1 MFNVV
6 SNGSYTHQ
14 AERKSTATIAH
25 KSNVDDEDEAE
36 ANEEEEEEEGEEES
50 QPTLRQ
56 AKFKALEAISISN
69 SNKRRSELDIN
80 TNDDQQD
87 IGVESEE
94 HSTSRKRTHSKQAS
108 SSSSHHSIRH
118 VSNAVGRRKRNKK
131 STSRSEK
138 YSPKTLK
145 RQRPS
150 SSDDGGGGGGG
161 GDNVDIDRTN
171 RSSVQP
177 KAKRNS
183 APIVQN
189 RTRSKSNLRKTSD
202 SNTDLEQ
209 QTEGTDTGNLCVRR
223 GPGGRELHSVV
234 SDPSTASSNRRSRV
248 TTHHRRYSNKTPP
261 SYLTTGQSSS
271 SRSSVPVNN
280 TGSIDERS
288 CDSNPSVLTSTH
300 PLHLFNSSAYYQQIS
315 SPPPSSSSAQSYS
328 GVVPSGSYN
337 SSFVASAASAST
349 HRHLKQSLPMSTES
363 DTDPDN
369 SARTMSPS
377 PRDVL
382 SDSAFA
388 RAAAAA
394 AAAGGPTSA
403 ALFHTLS
410 GRVQHLMS
418 RVGGGSSLNAM
429 NGRLQ
434 QYMQGLQS
442 SDTDLRLSTLNEL
455 CSLLVMSNEE
465 TLPGFQFRLLYPPL
479 RDCLADENEAN
490 AEIALTACRA
500 LTYLMEAL
508 PRSAAQIVDATPIFL
523 SKLRSITSIDIA
535 EQALTALEMIS
546 KRNGKQILMADGI
559 GACLEYI
566 EFFSITSQNKALAIV
581 ANCCIHILTRNDFN
595 CVRGQ
600 LENLSNRLRSD
611 DKKTIEH
618 VCSIFARLV
627 ENFHRDPSILREIA
641 STQLLKTMQ
650 SMLVAQPSLLNSV
663 TFVSIIHMFY
673 VFSAYC
679 PILAVTLLKMNIA
692 DTILCLLTGSS
703 DGKST
708 SSSKSIP
715 ITYKSAALSTNEAHT
730 LHISTVQHVNSIE
743 LISRTPQELYE
754 IVSLIGEMM
763 PRLPNDEPLFQVDQ
777 LFRRNT
783 LPNRTFDPTSNG
795 YILWHWQDDQG
806 QLRPYSSQD
815 SRTIE
820 YAWQQH
826 EEEVQLMISGRHY
839 LIDLQQLQQVN
850 EETNQARF
858 IKRII
863 TPDTSEPPTEITD
876 ESTNTLRQA
885 TTTTNSISDART
897 EMMKDNIEL
906 YSTFIE
912 SLFAVLYEVYYSSA
926 GPAVKH
932 RCLQA
937 VLRMIYYSPSN
948 LLEVILKQQSIS
960 SHIASML
967 ASSDYR
973 IVVSALQMAEILMKK
988 LPQIFSAYFYREGVV
1003 HQIEIL
1009 IGFGV
1014 VSSSSSSSNVTL
1026 ARSSHTTG
1034 SRSQLDLAHLN
1045 EHPAPHIEA
1054 VDEQIPK
1061 PTTTAAI
1068 ATATTTATAAAARR
1082 YYTTSES
1089 YPVTARVETRSQRTR
1104 LPKTSTRSMFEEF
1117 SSRPLV
1123 GRETGASFSTGSLD
1137 INLGRGRPARGV
1149 LPPPVL
1155 FRPTSSFDPSTYYPR
1170 PPVYV
1175 PPSYVYTP
1183 TTPVAASLINQVT
1196 PPQQHQIVLSSQE
1209 KAKLKEWIQ
1218 NQAKAFRSTYFS
1230 NNSST
1235 SNLALQIIERLASA
1249 VNVLHVGKDPME
1261 NGKALRDIA
1270 NIIAKGDVSPFEMV
1284 HSGLITKLFQY
1295 LTDDISIP
1303 NNRPERLKQ
1312 LLHIF
1317 VNIPIENDDN
1327 ALKQYLIELQH
1338 SQLNHSKNHHR
1349 NEHNVLSHLITKLH
1363 GCINQLEQFPIRV
1376 NDIAGRPAHSSAL
1389 RLFTTHQLKCN
1400 LIRHPQCKTLKQW
1413 NSGPVKIDPL
1423 ALVSAIEKYLLLR
1436 GIASNTMDDPT
1447 NAMDDE
1453 ESEVSNESDSEDVI
1467 NVLARSSMMRLE
1479 FLINDHVIP
1488 HNMTI
1493 YQAVRLY
1500 SVSSQRT
1507 GDNESE
1513 TDADESIFS
1522 SSALWTRVHTINY
1535 RQVSNTSS
1543 TVPAVSTAIGGASAA
1558 ASSTRLRRSAH
1569 LQSSSKKSIK
1579 TPKRTSTLPGI
1590 DELWTNGQC
1599 SKPKSLLTSA
1609 LNESISSMLTI
1620 NDLSLN
1626 AIFLLR
1632 ILNGLNLYWY
1642 DLFYDTNTILNH
1654 PNSTLTLT
1662 SKNEF
1667 FSAKLTSKV
1676 NRQLQDPVVIMMGQ
1690 IPSWITEMG
1699 YTCSFLFPFET
1710 RQMLFY
1716 PCAFDRER
1724 AMQRLL
1730 DSSDILTQ
1738 QHTNDQADRQSI
1750 IPRIERKKVQLSRGN
1765 ILAEMEKILDNW
1777 SSKHFLEVQ
1786 YEDEV
1791 GFGLGPTLEAYS
1803 LLSKELQKNG
1813 LELWRTDKTFDSMK
1827 DKDTVIPEYVD
1838 NRSGLY
1844 PAPLGRN
1851 AKASTMTKIR
1861 QKFKFLGKFMAK
1873 ALMDSR
1879 MIDMPFS
1886 IVFYK
1891 WVLGQEESLNLEDLI
1906 HIDANL
1912 YEQFKK
1918 LQSIVRARDTLVS
1931 QNSTTNRQ
1939 SAIKKRLKSRDDCQ
1953 QESSPCTNSFD
1964 ENDERL
1970 HLDGCKIDDLSLV
1983 FTLPGHPNI
1992 ELKKNGKDCLVTIY
2006 NLDQYVNLVVHW
2018 TLIEGVRRQFES
2030 FRDGFNSI
2038 FPIHHLKCF
2047 YPDEL
2052 HQVFC
2057 GSGSTELWDLKVLL
2071 ESTRCDHGYNL
2082 NSRAVKWLF
2091 DIMVNFDIDEQ
2102 RAFLQFVTGSPRL
2115 PVGGFRMLHP
2125 PLTIVRKTAENNSDN
2140 TNADSS
2146 LPSVMTCVNYL
2157 KLPDYSSKEIMKAK
2171 LTTAIRDGQ
2180 YAFLLS

>member
-1 MFNVV
+1 MAHIHN
-6 SNGSYTHQ
+6 SSSSSTRRSLRLLT
-14 AERKSTATIAH
+14 AERKSTATTTNE
-25 KSNVDDEDEAE
+25 SNVD
-36 ANEEEEEEEGEEES
+36 EEEEP

-69 SNKRRSELDIN
+69 TKRRSEPELDIN
-80 TNDDQQD
+80 EDQQ
-87 IGVESEE
+87 ETREE
-94 HSTSRKRTHSKQAS
+94 GEPEENPTNSNSRKRTHSKQAS

-118 VSNAVGRRKRNKK
+118 VSNSVRRQKRSKK
-131 STSRSEK
+131 STTRSEK
-138 YSPKTLK
+138 FSSSNKILK
-145 RQRPS
+145 RQRQS
-150 SSDDGGGGGGG
+150 SSDED
-161 GDNVDIDRTN
+161 DNRLSIH
-171 RSSVQP
+171 SKP
-177 KAKRNS
+177 KRNS
-183 APIVQN
+183 APIITN
-189 RTRSKSNLRKTSD
+189 RTRSKSNLRKRTD
-202 SNTDLEQ
+202 SNSDLEQ
-209 QTEGTDTGNLCVRR
+209 QTEGVDTGNLCVRR
-223 GPGGRELHSVV
+223 GPGGRELNSVV
-234 SDPSTASSNRRSRV
+234 SDPSTTSNRRSR
-248 TTHHRRYSNKTPP
+248 TSAHHRRYSNKAPID
-261 SYLTTGQSSS
+261 YLTTGQSSS
-271 SRSSVPVNN
+271 SRSSVPATN
-280 TGSIDERS
+280 TGGIDGRP
-288 CDSNPSVLTSTH
+288 CDSNTSVASSTH
-300 PLHLFNSSAYYQQIS
+300 PLHLFNSPAYYHQTG
-315 SPPPSSSSAQSYS
+315 SPPPSSSAQSYS
-328 GVVPSGSYN
+328 GVVPTVSH
-337 SSFVASAASAST
+337 SSPLVASAASANT
-349 HRHLKQSLPMSTES
+349 HRNIKQSLPMSTES

-369 SARTMSPS
+369 NGGTMSPS

-382 SDSAFA
+382 SDPAFA

-394 AAAGGPTSA
+394 AAAGGPTGA

-418 RVGGGSSLNAM
+418 RVGGGSSLNAI

-434 QYMQGLQS
+434 QYMQGIQS
-442 SDTDLRLSTLNEL
+442 PDPDVRLTTLNEL

-465 TLPGFQFRLLYPPL
+465 TLPGFQFRVLYPPL

-508 PRSAAQIVDATPIFL
+508 PRSAAQIVEATPIFL

-546 KRNGKQILMADGI
+546 KRNGKQILIADGI

-566 EFFSITSQNKALAIV
+566 EFFSITSQNKSLAIV

-595 CVRGQ
+595 SIRGH

-618 VCSIFARLV
+618 VCSIFSRLV
-627 ENFHRDPSILREIA
+627 ENFHRDSSILREIA

-650 SMLVAQPSLLNSV
+650 TMLVVQPTLLNSI
-663 TFVSIIHMFY
+663 TFVSIIHMLY
-673 VFSAYC
+673 IFSAYC

-692 DTILCLLTGSS
+692 ETIICLLTGTSE
-703 DGKST
+703 GKSST
-708 SSSKSIP
+708 KTIP
-715 ITYKSAALSTNEAHT
+715 ITYKSAALATNET
-730 LHISTVQHVNSIE
+730 TSLNISSIQQTNNIE

-777 LFRRNT
+777 LFRRSA
-783 LPNRTFDPTSNG
+783 LSNRAYDASSNG

-806 QLRPYSSQD
+806 QLRSYSLQD

-820 YAWQQH
+820 HAWQQH

-839 LIDLQQLQQVN
+839 LIDLQQLQQIN

-863 TPDTSEPPTEITD
+863 TSDTTESPTDPND
-876 ESTNTLRQA
+876 ESTSTNRQSTA
-885 TTTTNSISDART
+885 TTTTTNSSSDART
-897 EMMKDNIEL
+897 EMMKDNMEL
-906 YSTFIE
+906 YSSFIQ
-912 SLFAVLYEVYYSSA
+912 SLFSVLYEVYNSSA

-937 VLRMIYYSPSN
+937 LLRMIYYSPSD
-948 LLEVILKQQSIS
+948 LLEIILKQQSIS

-973 IVVSALQMAEILMKK
+973 IVVSALQMGEILMKK
-988 LPQIFSAYFYREGVV
+988 LSQIFSTYFYREGVV

-1014 VSSSSSSSNVTL
+1014 VSSSNLTL
-1026 ARSSHTTG
+1026 ARSSNTSG

-1045 EHPAPHIEA
+1045 ENSSSQIESL
-1054 VDEQIPK
+1054 DEPLPK
-1061 PTTTAAI
+1061 TTT
-1068 ATATTTATAAAARR
+1068 TTTTTTTNPRR

-1089 YPVTARVETRSQRTR
+1089 YPSTTRIETRSQRAR

-1117 SSRPLV
+1117 SSRSIA
-1123 GRETGASFSTGSLD
+1123 GRSTGASFSTGSLD
-1137 INLGRGRPARGV
+1137 INLGRGRSTRGASNNIV
-1149 LPPPVL
+1149 PPVL
-1155 FRPTSSFDPSTYYPR
+1155 FRPTSTFDPSTYYSR

-1175 PPSYVYTP
+1175 PSPYAYTSSAP
-1183 TTPVAASLINQVT
+1183 TAASLINPVT
-1196 PPQQHQIVLSSQE
+1196 PHHHQQQQYQIILSSQE

-1218 NQAKAFRSTYFS
+1218 NQAKTFRTNYFS

-1249 VNVLHVGKDPME
+1249 VDILHVGKYSIE

-1284 HSGLITKLFQY
+1284 HSGLITKLYQY
-1295 LTDDISIP
+1295 LTDDISLA
-1303 NNRPERLKQ
+1303 NDRPERLKQ
-1312 LLHIF
+1312 FLNIF
-1317 VNIPIENDDN
+1317 INIPLENDEL
-1327 ALKQYLIELQH
+1327 ALKQYIIELQH
-1338 SQLNHSKNHHR
+1338 AQVNNGKIYHR
-1349 NEHNVLSHLITKLH
+1349 NESNVLSHLINKLH

-1389 RLFTTHQLKCN
+1389 RLITTHQLKCN
-1400 LIRHPQCKTLKQW
+1400 LIRHPQCKNLKQW

-1436 GIASNTMDDPT
+1436 GIASSTIDDPT
-1447 NAMDDE
+1447 NTLDDE
-1453 ESEVSNESDSEDVI
+1453 ESEVSNESDTEDVI
-1467 NVLARSSMMRLE
+1467 NVLTRSSTMRLE
-1479 FLINDHVIP
+1479 FLINDHIIP

-1500 SVSSQRT
+1500 SIPTQRT
-1507 GDNESE
+1507 AENESE
-1513 TDADESIFS
+1513 TDTDESIFS
-1522 SSALWTRVHTINY
+1522 SSAIWTRVHTINY
-1535 RQVSNTSS
+1535 RQATNSSS
-1543 TVPAVSTAIGGASAA
+1543 TVPAVNTAIGGASATT
-1558 ASSTRLRRSAH
+1558 STNRIRRTTH
-1569 LQSSSKKSIK
+1569 PPNSSKKTIK
-1579 TPKRTSTLPGI
+1579 TSKRSSIPPII
-1590 DELWTNGQC
+1590 DELWINGQYPK
-1599 SKPKSLLTSA
+1599 SKSLLTLA
-1609 LNESISSMLTI
+1609 LNESVSSILTI

-1642 DLFYDTNTILNH
+1642 DLYSHTNTMLNH
-1654 PNSTLTLT
+1654 QNSILTLT

-1667 FSAKLTSKV
+1667 YSSKLTSKV

-1699 YTCSFLFPFET
+1699 YSCSFLFPFET

-1738 QHTNDQADRQSI
+1738 QHNNDQTDRQSI

-1765 ILAEMEKILDNW
+1765 ILSEMEKILDNW
-1777 SSKHFLEVQ
+1777 NSKHFLEVQ

-1803 LLSKELQKNG
+1803 LLSKELQRNG
-1813 LELWRTDKTFDSMK
+1813 LELWRTDKIFESTK
-1827 DKDTVIPEYVD
+1827 DKDVPLPEYVD
-1838 NRSGLY
+1838 SRSGLY

-1851 AKASTMTKIR
+1851 AKASVITKIR
-1861 QKFKFLGKFMAK
+1861 QKYKFLGKFMAK
-1873 ALMDSR
+1873 ALMDTR
-1879 MIDMPFS
+1879 MIDMSFS

-1891 WVLGQEESLNLEDLI
+1891 WILGQEETLNLEDLV
-1906 HIDANL
+1906 HIDRNL

-1918 LQSIVRARDTLVS
+1918 LQSIVHIRDKLVS
-1931 QNSTTNRQ
+1931 QNHLINK
-1939 SAIKKRLKSRDDCQ
+1939 IHNKKRLKSKDDCQ
-1953 QESSPCTNSFD
+1953 LENSPCSNVFD

-1970 HLDGCKIDDLSLV
+1970 YLDGCKIDDLSLV
-1983 FTLPGHPNI
+1983 FTLPGHSNI
-1992 ELKKNGKDCLVTIY
+1992 ELKKGGKDCLVTIY
-2006 NLDQYVNLVVHW
+2006 NLDQYVNLVVYW
-2018 TLIEGVRRQFES
+2018 TLVEGVRRQFES

-2057 GSGSTELWDLKVLL
+2057 GSGSTDLWDLKVLL

-2091 DIMVNFDIDEQ
+2091 DIMINFDIDEQ

-2125 PLTIVRKTAENNSDN
+2125 PLTIVRKTAENSSDNNNSD
-2140 TNADSS
+2140 SF

>member
-1 MFNVV
+1 MAHIHN
-6 SNGSYTHQ
+6 SSSSSTRRSLRLLT

-25 KSNVDDEDEAE
+25 ESNVDD
-36 ANEEEEEEEGEEES
+36 EEEEEGEEHEQES

-69 SNKRRSELDIN
+69 NNKRRSELDID
-80 TNDDQQD
+80 TNNDQLD
-87 IGVESEE
+87 VGVESEE

-118 VSNAVGRRKRNKK
+118 VSNTVRRQKRSKK
-131 STSRSEK
+131 SKSPSEK
-138 YSPKTLK
+138 TSSKTSK
-145 RQRPS
+145 RQRQS
-150 SSDDGGGGGGG
+150 SSEDD
-161 GDNVDIDRTN
+161 DVESNN
-171 RSSVQP
+171 RSSVHS
-177 KAKRNS
+177 KVKRNS
-183 APIVQN
+183 APIVPN
-189 RTRSKSNLRKTSD
+189 RTRSKSNLRKRSD
-202 SNTDLEQ
+202 SNTDSEQ
-209 QTEGTDTGNLCVRR
+209 QTEGADTGNLCVRR
-223 GPGGRELHSVV
+223 GTELHSVV
-234 SDPSTASSNRRSRV
+234 SDPSTTSSNRRSRV
-248 TTHHRRYSNKTPP
+248 TTHHRRYSNKTPIG
-261 SYLTTGQSSS
+261 YLTTGQSSS
-271 SRSSVPVNN
+271 SRSSVPVTNA
-280 TGSIDERS
+280 GGIDERP
-288 CDSNPSVLTSTH
+288 CDSNPSVISSTH
-300 PLHLFNSSAYYQQIS
+300 PLHLFNSSAYYQQTG

-328 GVVPSGSYN
+328 GVVPPGSYS

-349 HRHLKQSLPMSTES
+349 HRNLKHSLPMSTES

-369 SARTMSPS
+369 NGRTMSPS

-382 SDSAFA
+382 SDPAFA
-388 RAAAAA
+388 RAAAAAA

-442 SDTDLRLSTLNEL
+442 PDPDVRLSTLNEL

-508 PRSAAQIVDATPIFL
+508 PRSAAQIVEATPVFL

-595 CVRGQ
+595 CIRVH

-618 VCSIFARLV
+618 VCSIFSRLV
-627 ENFHRDPSILREIA
+627 ENFHRDSLILREIA
-641 STQLLKTMQ
+641 STQLLKTLQ
-650 SMLVAQPSLLNSV
+650 TMLVVQPSLLNSV

-673 VFSAYC
+673 IFSAYC

-692 DTILCLLTGSS
+692 DTILCLLTGPSES
-703 DGKST
+703 R
-708 SSSKSIP
+708 SSSKTIP
-715 ITYKSAALSTNEAHT
+715 ITYKSAALSTNEAT
-730 LHISTVQHVNSIE
+730 SVNISSVQQTNSIE

-763 PRLPNDEPLFQVDQ
+763 PRLPNDEPLFQIDQ

-783 LPNRTFDPTSNG
+783 LSNRTYDPTSNG
-795 YILWHWQDDQG
+795 YTLWHWQDDQG
-806 QLRPYSSQD
+806 QLRPYSLQD
-815 SRTIE
+815 SRAIE
-820 YAWQQH
+820 HAWQQH

-839 LIDLQQLQQVN
+839 LIDLQQLQQIN

-858 IKRII
+858 IKRFV
-863 TPDTSEPPTEITD
+863 TPDTSEPPTDITD
-876 ESTNTLRQA
+876 EPTNTLRQP
-885 TTTTNSISDART
+885 TTTTVSNSDART
-897 EMMKDNIEL
+897 EMMKDNMEL
-906 YSTFIE
+906 YSSFIQ
-912 SLFAVLYEVYYSSA
+912 SLFTVLYEVYNSSA

-937 VLRMIYYSPSN
+937 VLRMIYYSPSD
-948 LLEVILKQQSIS
+948 LLEIILKQQSIS

-988 LPQIFSAYFYREGVV
+988 LPQIFSTYFYREGVV

-1014 VSSSSSSSNVTL
+1014 VSSSNLTL
-1026 ARSSHTTG
+1026 ARSSHTSG

-1045 EHPAPHIEA
+1045 EHSSSQIEPIE
-1054 VDEQIPK
+1054 EQIPK
-1061 PTTTAAI
+1061 TTTTAA
-1068 ATATTTATAAAARR
+1068 AAATTTTTARR

-1089 YPVTARVETRSQRTR
+1089 YPTTTRIETRSQRAR
-1104 LPKTSTRSMFEEF
+1104 LPKTSTRSMFEDF
-1117 SSRPLV
+1117 SSRSLV

-1137 INLGRGRPARGV
+1137 INLGRGRPTRGGASTTASV

-1155 FRPTSSFDPSTYYPR
+1155 FRPTSSFDSSTYYPR
-1170 PPVYV
+1170 TPVYV
-1175 PPSYVYTP
+1175 PSPYTY
-1183 TTPVAASLINQVT
+1183 TSSAPVAASLINQVT
-1196 PPQQHQIVLSSQE
+1196 PPQQYQIVLSSQE
-1209 KAKLKEWIQ
+1209 KAKLKDWIQ
-1218 NQAKAFRSTYFS
+1218 NQAKTFRSTYFS

-1235 SNLALQIIERLASA
+1235 SNHALQIIERLASA
-1249 VNVLHVGKDPME
+1249 VDILHVGKESVE
-1261 NGKALRDIA
+1261 NSKALRDIA

-1295 LTDDISIP
+1295 LTDNISIP
-1303 NNRPERLKQ
+1303 NDRPERLKQ
-1312 LLHIF
+1312 FLNIF
-1317 VNIPIENDDN
+1317 ITIPIENDD
-1327 ALKQYLIELQH
+1327 ATLKQYLIELQH
-1338 SQLNHSKNHHR
+1338 SQINHGKTHHR
-1349 NEHNVLSHLITKLH
+1349 NEYNVLSHLISKLH

-1436 GIASNTMDDPT
+1436 GIANNTMDDPSNT
-1447 NAMDDE
+1447 MDDE
-1453 ESEVSNESDSEDVI
+1453 ESEVSNESDAEDVI
-1467 NVLARSSMMRLE
+1467 NVLARSSTMRLE
-1479 FLINDHVIP
+1479 FLINDHIIP

-1500 SVSSQRT
+1500 SSIPSQRT
-1507 GDNESE
+1507 RDNESE
-1513 TDADESIFS
+1513 TDNDESIFS

-1535 RQVSNTSS
+1535 RQASHTSS
-1543 TVPAVSTAIGGASAA
+1543 TVPAVNTAIGGASAT
-1558 ASSTRLRRSAH
+1558 ASSSRLRRTTHSH
-1569 LQSSSKKSIK
+1569 NSSKKSIK
-1579 TPKRTSTLPGI
+1579 TPKRTSILPI
-1590 DELWTNGQC
+1590 VDELWINGHC
-1599 SKPKSLLTSA
+1599 PIPKSLLTSA

-1632 ILNGLNLYWY
+1632 ILNGLHLYWY

-1654 PNSTLTLT
+1654 QNSILTLT

-1667 FSAKLTSKV
+1667 YSAKLTSKV

-1699 YTCSFLFPFET
+1699 YSCSFLFPFET

-1738 QHTNDQADRQSI
+1738 QHNNDQTERQSI

-1765 ILAEMEKILDNW
+1765 ILPEMEKILDNW
-1777 SSKHFLEVQ
+1777 NSKHFLEVQ

-1813 LELWRTDKTFDSMK
+1813 MELWRTDKIFDTIK
-1827 DKDTVIPEYVD
+1827 DKDTIIPEYVD
-1838 NRSGLY
+1838 NRHSIY
-1844 PAPLGRN
+1844 PAPFGRN
-1851 AKASTMTKIR
+1851 AKASIITKIR
-1861 QKFKFLGKFMAK
+1861 QKFKFIGKFMAK
-1873 ALMDSR
+1873 ALMDTR

-1891 WVLGQEESLNLEDLI
+1891 WILGQEESLNLEDLI
-1906 HIDANL
+1906 HIDINL

-1918 LQSIVRARDTLVS
+1918 LQSIVHIRDKLMI
-1931 QNSTTNRQ
+1931 QNQTTNKQSTT
-1939 SAIKKRLKSRDDCQ
+1939 KKRLKSRDDCQ
-1953 QESSPCTNSFD
+1953 IENSPCTNSFD

-1970 HLDGCKIDDLSLV
+1970 YLDGCKIDDLSLV
-1983 FTLPGHPNI
+1983 FTLPGYSNI
-1992 ELKKNGKDCLVTIY
+1992 ELKRNGKDCLVTIY
-2006 NLDQYVNLVVHW
+2006 NLDEYINLVVYW
-2018 TLIEGVRRQFES
+2018 TLVEGVRRQFES

-2091 DIMVNFDIDEQ
+2091 DIMINFDIDEQ
-2102 RAFLQFVTGSPRL
+2102 RAFIQFVTGSPRL

-2140 TNADSS
+2140 NNPDLF